1 MVGECYGYLD
11 RGACQWYNQQ
21 YIRNEA
27 TVFLLIIRAN
37 YIKMKRNGF
46 TLIEVL
52 IAVVVGLVIM
62 AAVYS
67 AMIIVQRTSANLG
80 RKVVTQQDT
89 RAVLDFMAMEIR
101 MASYNPTRNSLG
113 NTWSTIPNNCASL
126 ASPPIGF
133 AAPVVANKGIQIANG
148 NGLLVAMDLSG
159 DGAIGCSCGSCCG
172 PPNTCSTTLP
182 GNGGIGTCA
191 GLNEYIAY
199 SYDGVNTINRNV
211 SCGGNS
217 AILGGAAPGSNISN
231 AAAGFNLFRYFD
243 GNDNELVAP
252 VNIPAIRRILITIVA
267 DTAQNDLNTGQPRRM
282 IYSTNVIVR
291 NHAPSP

>member
-1 MVGECYGYLD
+1 M
-11 RGACQWYNQQ
+11 
-21 YIRNEA
+21 
-27 TVFLLIIRAN
+27 LIIRAN

-62 AAVYS
+62 GAVYS
-67 AMIIVQRTSANLG
+67 AMVIVQRTSANLG

-101 MASYNPTRNSLG
+101 MASYNPTRSTNLWG
-113 NTWSTIPNNCASL
+113 TIPNCA
-126 ASPPIGF
+126 IG
-133 AAPVVANKGIQIANG
+133 APVAANKGIQIANS
-148 NGLLVAMDLSG
+148 NNLLVAMDLNN
-159 DGAIGCSCGSCCG
+159 DGQIG
-172 PPNTCSTTLP
+172 PP
-182 GNGGIGTCA
+182 GA
-191 GLNEYIAY
+191 NEYIAY

-217 AILGGAAPGSNISN
+217 AILGGAAPGSNVSN

-291 NHAPSP
+291 NHAASR